1 MKKYIFTF
9 CILSVF
15 FTSCIWE
22 RGDKDRRPTQRGK
35 EIHEC
40 WFNITDYVLKSP
52 VQTAFYLN
60 AWLAADSLGRIEIE
74 DKYFPN
80 ERIRVD
86 ENGNYLIYKGEQLQ
100 KSINT
105 HQTLLSD
112 MGSAWEVLSYVDDD
126 YLMGK
131 YGFQYG
137 SLNVSCVEAGCW
149 EITSDLFVSPELESH
164 PMAGDTVSWN
174 LRLTATATPVKLNE
188 SGYKLEGAGIY
199 WLGYALLNYQID
211 TPIQQAANE
220 WGAID
225 WTGGK
230 VRLTARMEE
239 REDIQVGAEYIGNGQ
254 VRIDYKGIKEA
265 WDLE

>member
-1 MKKYIFTF
+1 MKRYILIF

-15 FTSCIWE
+15 CTSCIWE

-40 WFNITDYVLKSP
+40 WFAITDFVLNSP

-60 AWLAADSLGRIEIE
+60 AWLSADSLGRIEIE
-74 DKYFPN
+74 DKYFSN
-80 ERIRVD
+80 QRIRVD
-86 ENGNYLIYKGEQLQ
+86 ENGNYLIYKGDVLRT
-100 KSINT
+100 SINT

-112 MGSAWEVLSYVDDD
+112 NGSAWEVLSYDDD
-126 YLMGK
+126 DQLMNK
-131 YGFQYG
+131 YGFNDG
-137 SLNVSCVEAGCW
+137 RLNVRCVGAGCW
-149 EITSDLFVSPELESH
+149 EIVSDLFISPELESF

-174 LRLTATATPVKLNE
+174 LRLTAASTPVKLGE
-188 SGYKLEGAGIY
+188 SAYQLEGSGIY

-211 TPIQQAANE
+211 TPIQQAANQ

-230 VRLTARMEE
+230 VSLTASMEE

-254 VRIDYKGIKEA
+254 VRIDYKGIKED